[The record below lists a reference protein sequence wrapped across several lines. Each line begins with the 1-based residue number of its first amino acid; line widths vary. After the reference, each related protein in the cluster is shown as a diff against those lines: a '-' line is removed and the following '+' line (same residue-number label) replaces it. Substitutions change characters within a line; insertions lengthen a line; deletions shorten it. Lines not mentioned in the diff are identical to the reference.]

1 MSLLEII
8 HLRSAG
14 KKLDDLFHAIKA
26 SIGGAEN
33 IRVYRRDGLETD
45 ISIHIHHNINLDGK
59 PSSLGSRLTFTL
71 KDFGLVEQSFWKES
85 E

>member
-1 MSLLEII
+1 MSHLEII
-8 HLRSAG
+8 QLRSAG
-14 KKLDDLFHAIKA
+14 KILDDLFHEIKA
-26 SIGGAEN
+26 SIGDAEN

-45 ISIHIHHNINLDGK
+45 LSIHIYHNINLEGK

-71 KDFGLVEQSFWKES
+71 KDFGLVEHSFWKES